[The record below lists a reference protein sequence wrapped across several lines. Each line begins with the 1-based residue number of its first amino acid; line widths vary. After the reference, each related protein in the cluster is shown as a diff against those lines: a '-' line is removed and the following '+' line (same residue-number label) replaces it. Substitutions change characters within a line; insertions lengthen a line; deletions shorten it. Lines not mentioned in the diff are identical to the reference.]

1 MRARPPEDCGP
12 MGIEVIK
19 ERLFGDWKS
28 SLIALVLLGILV
40 FLGYTSRVEW
50 ATLQV
55 WFVGVVY
62 FLLKEDS
69 KTKAEKA
76 DEVKQV
82 AEMAALSA
90 LQKQMR
96 VQK

>member
-1 MRARPPEDCGP
+1 

-40 FLGYTSRVEW
+40 FLGYTGRVEW
-50 ATLQV
+50 PTLQV

-69 KTKAEKA
+69 KSKAEKEA
-76 DEVKQV
+76 DAKQV
-82 AEMAALSA
+82 AEKAALSA
-90 LQKQMR
+90 LQKHMR
-96 VQK
+96 VEK

>member
-1 MRARPPEDCGP
+1 

-40 FLGYTSRVEW
+40 FLGYTGRVEW
-50 ATLQV
+50 PTLQV

-69 KTKAEKA
+69 KSKAQKEAAMREVAEKA
-76 DEVKQV
+76 
-82 AEMAALSA
+82 AIGA

-96 VQK
+96 VQP